1 MHSALTQGHQ
11 SHSPNRPLKKLVI
24 NGGYPLKGSVK
35 ISGAKNAALPMMTA
49 CILSNHNITLNNVP
63 DLADVRTMRTLL
75 ESMGININKM
85 LDGSLKLNGGQIKS
99 KYASYDLVK
108 TMRASIM
115 VLGPLLAK
123 HGVAKVSLPG
133 GCAIGARPVDLHIE
147 GLKKLGA
154 NIEIKDGY
162 ILASAEQL
170 KGSEYHFPIKSVT
183 GTANILMAATLA
195 EGQTKILNAAC
206 EPEINN
212 LGVLL
217 NLMGAKI
224 KGLGSETITVEGVD
238 NLYEAEI
245 DIIPDRIEA
254 VTMII
259 AGIITKG
266 EITIENIDPSH
277 IKQPIELI
285 RQCGARFE
293 MFKDALLV
301 SSPDKIKPMN
311 FETQPYPGIP
321 TDIQAQ
327 LMALNVVAEGHS
339 KISETIFE
347 NRFMHAL
354 ELKRM
359 GANISIAGNKAEVR
373 GVSKLN
379 PAPVMATD
387 LRASAALIL
396 AALSA
401 SGETIID
408 RIYHLDRGYENIEE
422 KLLNIGA
429 KVQRID

>member
-1 MHSALTQGHQ
+1 
-11 SHSPNRPLKKLVI
+11 
-24 NGGYPLKGSVK
+24 
-35 ISGAKNAALPMMTA
+35 
-49 CILSNHNITLNNVP
+49 
-63 DLADVRTMRTLL
+63 
-75 ESMGININKM
+75 
-85 LDGSLKLNGGQIKS
+85 
-99 KYASYDLVK
+99 
-108 TMRASIM
+108 
-115 VLGPLLAK
+115 
-123 HGVAKVSLPG
+123 
-133 GCAIGARPVDLHIE
+133 
-147 GLKKLGA
+147 
-154 NIEIKDGY
+154 
-162 ILASAEQL
+162 
-170 KGSEYHFPIKSVT
+170 
-183 GTANILMAATLA
+183 MAATLA
-195 EGQTKILNAAC
+195 EGETKILNAAC

-212 LGVLL
+212 LGGLL

-224 KGLGSETITVEGVD
+224 KGLGSETITVKGVD

-259 AGIITKG
+259 AGVITKG

-327 LMALNVVAEGHS
+327 LMALNAIAEGHS
-339 KISETIFE
+339 IITETIFE

-359 GANISIAGNKAEVR
+359 GANISIAGNKAEVS

-379 PAPVMATD
+379 PAPVMA
-387 LRASAALIL
+387 LSLIH
-396 AALSA
+396 
-401 SGETIID
+401 I
-408 RIYHLDRGYENIEE
+408 
-422 KLLNIGA
+422 
-429 KVQRID
+429 

>member
-1 MHSALTQGHQ
+1 MRSVLTQGHQ

-75 ESMGININKM
+75 ESMGISINQT

-123 HGVAKVSLPG
+123 HGKAKVSLPG

-195 EGQTKILNAAC
+195 EGETKILNAAC

-212 LGVLL
+212 LGGLL

-224 KGLGSETITVEGVD
+224 KGLGTETITVEGVD

-259 AGIITKG
+259 AGVITKG

-327 LMALNVVAEGHS
+327 LMALNAIAEGHS
-339 KISETIFE
+339 RITETIFE

>member
-1 MHSALTQGHQ
+1 MHSVLTQGRQ
-11 SHSPNRPLKKLVI
+11 SYSPNRPLKKLVI

-63 DLADVRTMRTLL
+63 DLADVRTMRALL
-75 ESMGININKM
+75 DSMGISVNKT

-123 HGVAKVSLPG
+123 HGKAKVSLPG

-170 KGSEYHFPIKSVT
+170 KGSKYHFPIKSVT

-195 EGQTKILNAAC
+195 EGESKILNAAC

-212 LGVLL
+212 LGGLL

-224 KGLGSETITVEGVD
+224 KGLGTETITIEGVD

-259 AGIITKG
+259 AGVITKG

-327 LMALNVVAEGHS
+327 LMALNAIAEGHS

-359 GANISIAGNKAEVR
+359 GANISIAGNKAKVG

-401 SGETIID
+401 GGETIID

>member
-1 MHSALTQGHQ
+1 MRSVLTQGHQ

-63 DLADVRTMRTLL
+63 DLADVRTMRALL
-75 ESMGININKM
+75 DSMGISTSKT
-85 LDGSLKLNGGQIKS
+85 LDGSLQLNGGQIKS

-123 HGVAKVSLPG
+123 HGKAKVSLPG

-170 KGSEYHFPIKSVT
+170 KGSEYYFPIKSVT

-212 LGVLL
+212 LGGLL

-327 LMALNVVAEGHS
+327 LMALNAIAEGHS

-401 SGETIID
+401 SGETVID

>member
-1 MHSALTQGHQ
+1 MHSVLTQGHLNHR
-11 SHSPNRPLKKLVI
+11 SKRPLKKLVI
-24 NGGYPLKGSVK
+24 NGGYPLKGTVK
-35 ISGAKNAALPMMTA
+35 ISSAKNAALPMMTA
-49 CILSNHNITLNNVP
+49 CILSNQDITLNNVP
-63 DLADVRTMRTLL
+63 DLADVKTMNTLL
-75 ESMGININKM
+75 KSMGISINKT
-85 LDGSLKLNGGQIKS
+85 LDGSLKLNSGQIKS

-123 HGVAKVSLPG
+123 YGMAKVSLPG

-162 ILASAEQL
+162 ILASAERL
-170 KGSEYHFPIKSVT
+170 KGSEYYFPIKSVT

-195 EGQTKILNAAC
+195 QGETKILNAAC
-206 EPEINN
+206 EPEIDN
-212 LGVLL
+212 LGKLL

-224 KGLGSETITVEGVD
+224 KGLGTETITIEGVD
-238 NLYEAEI
+238 NLYKAEI

-277 IKQPIELI
+277 IKQPIKLI

-293 MFKDALLV
+293 ILKDALLV
-301 SSPDKIKPMN
+301 RSPDKISPMN

-327 LMALNVVAEGHS
+327 LMVLNAIAEGRS
-339 KISETIFE
+339 KITETIFE

-379 PAPVMATD
+379 SAPVMATD

-396 AALSA
+396 AGLSA

-422 KLLNIGA
+422 KLVNIGA

>member
-1 MHSALTQGHQ
+1 MRSVLTQGHQ

-63 DLADVRTMRTLL
+63 DLADVRTMRALL
-75 ESMGININKM
+75 DSMGISTSKT
-85 LDGSLKLNGGQIKS
+85 LDGSLQLNGGQIKS

-123 HGVAKVSLPG
+123 HGKAKVSLPG

-170 KGSEYHFPIKSVT
+170 KGSEYYFPIKSVT

-212 LGVLL
+212 LGGLL

-259 AGIITKG
+259 AGIITNG

-327 LMALNVVAEGHS
+327 LMALNAIAEGHS

-359 GANISIAGNKAEVR
+359 GANISIAGNKAEVS
-373 GVSKLN
+373 GISQLN
-379 PAPVMATD
+379 SAPVMATD